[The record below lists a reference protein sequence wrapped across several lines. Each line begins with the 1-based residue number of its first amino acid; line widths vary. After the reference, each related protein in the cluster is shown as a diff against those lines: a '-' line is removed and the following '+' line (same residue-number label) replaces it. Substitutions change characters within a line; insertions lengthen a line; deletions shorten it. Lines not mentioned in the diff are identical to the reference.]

1 MQGQLQEVVAQQQ
14 SEEIEHPLT
23 RDEILSTVLGERTGY
38 VRRKG
43 YGKKPPKKSNT
54 QHANIESSVSSAME
68 IVRQK
73 MQDEMDRKLQEERE
87 QMAAQLQ
94 RNMELELQRK
104 LAEEREHSSAEVDK
118 RIHLEV
124 DKRMHEQFA
133 SLMTRMLQ
141 QVLAPL
147 LVNNSS
153 SFSAFLLGASF
164 ILVDDNG

>member
-1 MQGQLQEVVAQQQ
+1 M
-14 SEEIEHPLT
+14 T

-38 VRRKG
+38 VRGKG
-43 YGKKPPKKSNT
+43 YRKKLPKKSNM
-54 QHANIESSVSSAME
+54 QQENIESSVSSAME
-68 IVRQK
+68 IMRQE
-73 MQDEMDRKLQEERE
+73 MQAEMDRKLQEERE

-104 LAEEREHSSAEVDK
+104 LEEEREHVKTEVDK

-147 LVNNSS
+147 LLNTSS
-153 SFSAFLLGASF
+153 SFSAFLLPSFWTILLLLLSFSAAS
-164 ILVDDNG
+164 